1 MPSEEALCFPCCRSL
16 LVRAHS
22 PCAQARQGHGHGN
35 AHVVQCPF
43 GTPTAGIETINKQ
56 RQRIE
61 PETRKRTIIE
71 ATLKCVTRYGHAG
84 TTMTRVARE
93 AGASIGLV
101 SHYFQSKESLML
113 AAYQELTEQ
122 LRRESDQRD
131 AALECSARERL
142 TLMIRSAFK
151 SEIFNQQVLA
161 SWVGFWSAAVATPSL
176 ASLNRKLYE
185 EYREEMQSLVEA
197 IAIEEGRVIDAKGI
211 ARILTALVDGYWL
224 EWALDPEAFKVE
236 EALQDSLE
244 IAERLLRD

>member
-1 MPSEEALCFPCCRSL
+1 MLYAVPSST
-16 LVRAHS
+16 S
-22 PCAQARQGHGHGN
+22 N
-35 AHVVQCPF
+35 
-43 GTPTAGIETINKQ
+43 TGIETISKQ

-71 ATLKCVTRYGHAG
+71 ATLRCVPRYGHAG

-93 AGASIGLV
+93 ADASIGLV
-101 SHYFQSKESLML
+101 SHYFQSKEALML

-131 AALECSARERL
+131 TALECSARERL
-142 TLMIRSAFK
+142 MLMIRSAFK
-151 SEIFNQQVLA
+151 SEIFNRQVLA

-176 ASLNRKLYE
+176 ARLNRKLYE
-185 EYREEMQSLVEA
+185 EYREEMQVLAETIADEEA
-197 IAIEEGRVIDAKGI
+197 RVLDARSI

-224 EWALDPEAFKVE
+224 EWALDPDAFSVD

-244 IAERLLRD
+244 TAERLLGDRTVNAPQR

>member
-1 MPSEEALCFPCCRSL
+1 
-16 LVRAHS
+16 
-22 PCAQARQGHGHGN
+22 
-35 AHVVQCPF
+35 
-43 GTPTAGIETINKQ
+43 
-56 RQRIE
+56 
-61 PETRKRTIIE
+61 
-71 ATLKCVTRYGHAG
+71 
-84 TTMTRVARE
+84 MTRVARE